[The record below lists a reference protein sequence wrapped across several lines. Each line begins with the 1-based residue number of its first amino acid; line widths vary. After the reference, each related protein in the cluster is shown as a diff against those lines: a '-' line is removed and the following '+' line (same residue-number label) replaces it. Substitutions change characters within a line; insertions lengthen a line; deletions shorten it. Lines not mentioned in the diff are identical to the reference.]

1 MRHLTYGS
9 LGVTNAE
16 LSSRAIFVLV
26 KLVVVLSSHN
36 NKATE
41 AASVAVSWTGLLFR
55 TTTRTTGKPDCGW
68 ASSWGAPDILD
79 PLQVLNPGLLVGVG
93 LSRDAADAWD
103 ASTASS
109 S

>member
-1 MRHLTYGS
+1 MLVYAAVHGRVDSWLVS

-16 LSSRAIFVLV
+16 LSSRAIVV
-26 KLVVVLSSHN
+26 IVVVVLSSHS

-41 AASVAVSWTGLLFR
+41 ASSVASLR
-55 TTTRTTGKPDCGW
+55 
-68 ASSWGAPDILD
+68 
-79 PLQVLNPGLLVGVG
+79 VLTPGLLVG